1 MIIVGKDFHGKERD
15 KMKRILVFG
24 MYESAM
30 YHPLAGVD
38 AYLKSIMPDMEFTF
52 TEQILDLC
60 DVGEYDGV
68 ISYWDDWKEPIPKQA
83 SEALYQYVEQGGS
96 LLVLH
101 NGISIQLQE
110 PLKKM
115 VGGSFIT
122 HPQQEEITFVLK
134 ENPLTKGCN
143 DFALVE
149 EPYQFEL
156 EKDDKD
162 IFMSYIYRNKEYP
175 AGWQKG
181 FGRGEV
187 IYLTPGH
194 TPEQFHNEE
203 YTKLI
208 KNCMR
213 YLFTKE

>member
-1 MIIVGKDFHGKERD
+1 
-15 KMKRILVFG
+15 MKRILVFG

-30 YHPLAGVD
+30 YHPLTGVD
-38 AYLKSIMPDMEFTF
+38 AYINSIMPDMEFTF

-60 DVGEYDGV
+60 DVDEYDGV
-68 ISYWDDWKEPIPKQA
+68 ISYWDDWEEPIPGQA

-96 LLVLH
+96 LLLLH

-115 VGGSFIT
+115 MGGSFIT

-134 ENPLTKGCN
+134 ENEFTKGCSN
-143 DFALVE
+143 FTLVE
-149 EPYQFEL
+149 EPYQFAL
-156 EKDDKD
+156 EEDEKD
-162 IFMSYIYRNKEYP
+162 IFMTYIYRGEEYP
-175 AGWQKG
+175 GGWKKE
-181 FGRGEV
+181 FGKGEV

-194 TPEQFHNEE
+194 TPEKFENEA

-208 KNCMR
+208 QNCMR
-213 YLFTKE
+213 YLFNRERV